1 MDGYVEDEYNA
12 VQLAKLLASCFVLRG
27 GQLAVIK
34 QLDADYI
41 VRIQIDL
48 LNWIARR
55 IAAYQNNNKNK
66 KNLRKSLL
74 LFRAMTPLLSMIQNR
89 DALKMLVVWFVG
101 LSCVIARTDLVVFF
115 LINRKA
121 HLDQAFDQAKV
132 QVSSTLKGWE
142 PQRQYEKRLNN
153 VMNKDKGE

>member
-34 QLDADYI
+34 RLDADYI
-41 VRIQIDL
+41 VQIQIDL
-48 LNWIARR
+48 LNWIAKR

-74 LFRAMTPLLSMIQNR
+74 LFRAMTPLLSLIQNR

-101 LSCVIARTDLVVFF
+101 FS
-115 LINRKA
+115 
-121 HLDQAFDQAKV
+121 
-132 QVSSTLKGWE
+132 
-142 PQRQYEKRLNN
+142 
-153 VMNKDKGE
+153 